1 LTWFWVLLGKYF
13 DKRNNKKRR
22 PESQVFLTKA
32 PKTFGEMSKEERKE
46 FFRGV
51 ANQVLP
57 KITSEEYI
65 SGNEI
70 GAKMSSRKSRFM
82 FDLPV
87 FTDWLFY
94 LFLFFLFANWF
105 GSFNAVQG
113 SGGINTSTFSVI
125 SGSIDAAFGLLISWI
140 MVAPFYWIRRLIRK
154 LLKSKEGI

>member
-1 LTWFWVLLGKYF
+1 MTWFWVLLGKYF
-13 DKRNNKKRR
+13 DKRNNKKRE
-22 PESQVFLTKA
+22 PESQIFLTKA

-65 SGNEI
+65 SGNRL
-70 GAKMSSRKSRFM
+70 GAKMSNRKSRFM

-105 GSFNAVQG
+105 GSFNAVQE

-125 SGSIDAAFGLLISWI
+125 SGSIDAAFGLPIKSFW
-140 MVAPFYWIRRLIRK
+140 ARLM
-154 LLKSKEGI
+154 KSIKKSLSK

>member
-1 LTWFWVLLGKYF
+1 MTWFWVLLGKYF
-13 DKRNNKKRR
+13 DKRNHIERE
-22 PESQVFLTKA
+22 PESHIFLTKA
-32 PKTFGEMSKEERKE
+32 PKTFGEMSTEERE
-46 FFRGV
+46 QFFRGI

-57 KITSEEYI
+57 KITSGEYI
-65 SGNEI
+65 SGNRL
-70 GAKMSSRKSRFM
+70 GAKMSNKKSRFM

-105 GSFNAVQG
+105 GSFNAVQE
-113 SGGINTSTFSVI
+113 SGGINTSTFSLI
-125 SGSIDAAFGLLISWI
+125 SGTIDAAFGLLISWI

>member
-1 LTWFWVLLGKYF
+1 MTWFWVLLGKYF
-13 DKRNNKKRR
+13 DKRNNKKRE
-22 PESQVFLTKA
+22 PESQIFLTKA

-46 FFRGV
+46 FFRGI

-65 SGNEI
+65 SGNRL
-70 GAKMSSRKSRFM
+70 GAKMSNRKSRFM

-105 GSFNAVQG
+105 GSFNAVQE
-113 SGGINTSTFSVI
+113 SGGINTSTFSLI

-140 MVAPFYWIRRLIRK
+140 MVAPFYWIRRVIRK
-154 LLKSKEGI
+154 TRKSSPN